1 MGLLAA
7 FIATSGAIIVAAVT
21 WTFLGHYHRLPSS
34 AHPWICRALIVVM
47 FCAGLALAISPV
59 GTWLT
64 HLFNGITGL
73 FGGLGSGLGHLL
85 IVWGAWALLA
95 TLIVGLVW
103 QPNDAVVSMALF
115 LPWVMSLVPSGE
127 MARLFAS
134 LSAPAL
140 QVVQNVSSWLG
151 G

>member
-7 FIATSGAIIVAAVT
+7 FISAGGAIIVAAVT

-47 FCAGLALAISPV
+47 FSAGLALAISPV

-64 HLFNGITGL
+64 GLFHGITGL
-73 FGGLGSGLGHLL
+73 FGGLGSGLGQLL

-95 TLIVGLVW
+95 TLVVGLIW